1 LKDLQSLQ
9 DTIRQ
14 QDAGPLRS
22 FSAAADAAGHAMS
35 QTRSIRTIHDHDVC
49 DVCTRTL
56 LRGEHTEVFVGGG
69 RRYNVCELC
78 KPHAL
83 HEGWMR
89 EGAIPDFQSG
99 SEREQRRRSLFGR
112 RRGRGRGERQIE
124 LQAPAEP
131 RTLDDELS
139 LGSWPPP
146 ATSPSL
152 AAATESVPLSA
163 PAPGRGGLRDR
174 VREPRHVH
182 AIPTSGDHKIAAAVD
197 VFNSSQHRR
206 TVAGVA
212 RSLGAP
218 AVNITPDP
226 THPSLVWIVVSW
238 ELCWYRYE
246 VDLSD
251 DRGNA
256 RLDGQGYEL
265 DELAE
270 YERIGNAS
278 SDDSGALILL

>member
-1 LKDLQSLQ
+1 
-9 DTIRQ
+9 
-14 QDAGPLRS
+14 
-22 FSAAADAAGHAMS
+22 MS
-35 QTRSIRTIHDHDVC
+35 QPLSIRTTRDDDVC

-56 LRGEHTEVFVGGG
+56 LRGEKSDAFINGG

-78 KPHAL
+78 KPQAL

-89 EGAIPDFQSG
+89 EGVIPDSPGGGERVQRRRPLLRRRRR
-99 SEREQRRRSLFGR
+99 SERE
-112 RRGRGRGERQIE
+112 IE
-124 LQAPAEP
+124 LQEAPQP

-139 LGSWPPP
+139 YGGGWSTPAHDAPAASEPP
-146 ATSPSL
+146 
-152 AAATESVPLSA
+152 A
-163 PAPGRGGLRDR
+163 PAPASGRGSR

-182 AIPTSGDHKIAAAVD
+182 AIPTSGDHKIAVAVE
-197 VFNSSQHRR
+197 VFNASPHRR

-218 AVNITPDP
+218 AVNITPDQ
-226 THPSLVWIVVSW
+226 THPSIVWIVVSW

-246 VDLSD
+246 VDLGD
-251 DRGNA
+251 PQGQA

-265 DELAE
+265 SELAE
-270 YERIGNAS
+270 HELAGNAG

>member
-1 LKDLQSLQ
+1 
-9 DTIRQ
+9 
-14 QDAGPLRS
+14 
-22 FSAAADAAGHAMS
+22 MS
-35 QTRSIRTIHDHDVC
+35 QPLSIRTSHNQDVC
-49 DVCTRTL
+49 DVCTRTV
-56 LRGEHTEVFVGGG
+56 LRGERTEVFVNGG

-89 EGAIPDFQSG
+89 EGAIPEFQG
-99 SEREQRRRSLFGR
+99 GGERVQRRSRLFGR
-112 RRGRGRGERQIE
+112 KRKGDNEPEG
-124 LQAPAEP
+124 PVEP

-139 LGSWPPP
+139 FGGGWGSP
-146 ATSPSL
+146 AHASTPTPEPVSAAP
-152 AAATESVPLSA
+152 AAA
-163 PAPGRGGLRDR
+163 GRGSR

-182 AIPTSGDHKIAAAVD
+182 AIPTSGDHKIAVALD
-197 VFNSSQHRR
+197 VFNASTHRR

-218 AVNITPDP
+218 AVNITPDQ
-226 THPSLVWIVVSW
+226 THPSIVWIVVSW

-251 DRGNA
+251 PQGHA

-265 DELAE
+265 SELADHE
-270 YERIGNAS
+270 LIGNAS

>member
-1 LKDLQSLQ
+1 
-9 DTIRQ
+9 
-14 QDAGPLRS
+14 
-22 FSAAADAAGHAMS
+22 MS
-35 QTRSIRTIHDHDVC
+35 QPLSIRTSHEHDVC
-49 DVCTRTL
+49 DVCARTL
-56 LRGEHTEVFVGGG
+56 LRGEKTEAFVNGG

-89 EGAIPDFQSG
+89 EGAIPDYQAG
-99 SEREQRRRSLFGR
+99 GDRIQRRRSLFGR
-112 RRGRGRGERQIE
+112 RRGKGERGVE
-124 LQAPAEP
+124 LQDPAEP

-139 LGSWPPP
+139 YGGTWGVP
-146 ATSPSL
+146 AH
-152 AAATESVPLSA
+152 AAAAPAQA
-163 PAPGRGGLRDR
+163 PAPEPVPAAPAAARGRAERI
-174 VREPRHVH
+174 REPRHVH
-182 AIPTSGDHKIAAAVD
+182 AIPTSGDHKIAVALD
-197 VFNSSQHRR
+197 VFNASTHRR

-218 AVNITPDP
+218 TVNITPDEA
-226 THPSLVWIVVSW
+226 HPSIVWIVVSW

-251 DRGNA
+251 PHGHA

-265 DELAE
+265 AELAE
-270 YERIGNAS
+270 HEHVGNAS

>member
-1 LKDLQSLQ
+1 
-9 DTIRQ
+9 
-14 QDAGPLRS
+14 
-22 FSAAADAAGHAMS
+22 MS
-35 QTRSIRTIHDHDVC
+35 QPLSITTSHDHDVC

-56 LRGEHTEVFVGGG
+56 LRGEKTEVFINGG

-89 EGAIPDFQSG
+89 EGAIPEFQG
-99 SEREQRRRSLFGR
+99 ANDRTQRRRSLFGR
-112 RRGRGRGERQIE
+112 RRGKNAVE
-124 LQAPAEP
+124 LSEPVGP

-139 LGSWPPP
+139 YGSWGMP
-146 ATSPSL
+146 AH
-152 AAATESVPLSA
+152 AAAPGHASAHGYASA
-163 PAPGRGGLRDR
+163 PEPVPVAPAERRGSR

-182 AIPTSGDHKIAAAVD
+182 AIPTSGDHKIAVAVD
-197 VFNSSQHRR
+197 VFNASEHRR

-218 AVNITPDP
+218 TVSIVPDE
-226 THPSLVWIVVSW
+226 THPSIVWIAVSW

-251 DRGNA
+251 PQGHA
-256 RLDGQGYEL
+256 RLDSQGYEL
-265 DELAE
+265 AELAE
-270 YERIGNAS
+270 HELAGNAS

>member
-1 LKDLQSLQ
+1 MSE
-9 DTIRQ
+9 
-14 QDAGPLRS
+14 PL
-22 FSAAADAAGHAMS
+22 
-35 QTRSIRTIHDHDVC
+35 SIRTSHSQDVC
-49 DVCTRTL
+49 DVCTRTV
-56 LRGEHTEVFVGGG
+56 LRGEKIETFINGG

-89 EGAIPDFQSG
+89 EGAIPEFQNG
-99 SEREQRRRSLFGR
+99 SERVQRRRSLFGR
-112 RRGRGRGERQIE
+112 RRAKPERGVE
-124 LQAPAEP
+124 LQPPAEP

-139 LGSWPPP
+139 LGSWGTNARADARPMSAPEP
-146 ATSPSL
+146 VP
-152 AAATESVPLSA
+152 AAAAS
-163 PAPGRGGLRDR
+163 RGR

-182 AIPTSGDHKIAAAVD
+182 AIPTSGDHKIAVALD
-197 VFNSSQHRR
+197 VFNATTHRR

-218 AVNITPDP
+218 TVNISPDV
-226 THPSLVWIVVSW
+226 THQSLVWIVVSW

-251 DRGNA
+251 PQGHA

-265 DELAE
+265 SELAE
-270 YERIGNAS
+270 HEYIGNAS
-278 SDDSGALILL
+278 SDESGALILL

>member
-1 LKDLQSLQ
+1 MNQ
-9 DTIRQ
+9 
-14 QDAGPLRS
+14 PL
-22 FSAAADAAGHAMS
+22 
-35 QTRSIRTIHDHDVC
+35 SIRTSHEQNVC
-49 DVCTRTL
+49 DVCTRTV
-56 LRGEHTEVFVGGG
+56 LRGERTEAFVNGG
-69 RRYNVCELC
+69 RRYIVCELC

-89 EGAIPDFQSG
+89 EGAIPEFQNG
-99 SEREQRRRSLFGR
+99 NERVQRRRSLFGR
-112 RRGRGRGERQIE
+112 RRSKPERGVE

-139 LGSWPPP
+139 LGSWGAGARPEPGP
-146 ATSPSL
+146 M
-152 AAATESVPLSA
+152 SA
-163 PAPGRGGLRDR
+163 PEPVPAARRGR

-182 AIPTSGDHKIAAAVD
+182 AIPTSGDHKIAVAVE
-197 VFNSSQHRR
+197 VFNASTHRR

-218 AVNITPDP
+218 TVNISPDEA
-226 THPSLVWIVVSW
+226 HPSLVWVVVSW

-251 DRGNA
+251 AQGHA

-265 DELAE
+265 SELAE
-270 YERIGNAS
+270 HEQTANAS

>member
-1 LKDLQSLQ
+1 MNQ
-9 DTIRQ
+9 
-14 QDAGPLRS
+14 PL
-22 FSAAADAAGHAMS
+22 
-35 QTRSIRTIHDHDVC
+35 SIRTSHEQDVC

-56 LRGEHTEVFVGGG
+56 LRGEKSEVFVNGG
-69 RRYNVCELC
+69 RRYSVCELC

-89 EGAIPDFQSG
+89 EGAIPDFQNG
-99 SEREQRRRSLFGR
+99 TERVQRRRPLFGR
-112 RRGRGRGERQIE
+112 RRGKTERGVE
-124 LQAPAEP
+124 LQTPAEP
-131 RTLDDELS
+131 RSLDDELS
-139 LGSWPPP
+139 LGSWGNTAHLDPRAIPVQEPVSAGP
-146 ATSPSL
+146 ATD
-152 AAATESVPLSA
+152 
-163 PAPGRGGLRDR
+163 GRSGR

-182 AIPTSGDHKIAAAVD
+182 AIPTSGDHKIAVAVE
-197 VFNSSQHRR
+197 VFNASANRR
-206 TVAGVA
+206 TVSGVA

-218 AVNITPDP
+218 TVNITPDP

-251 DRGNA
+251 PEGRA

-265 DELAE
+265 SELTPAE
-270 YERIGNAS
+270 QIGNAS

>member
-1 LKDLQSLQ
+1 MSHMNQ
-9 DTIRQ
+9 
-14 QDAGPLRS
+14 PL
-22 FSAAADAAGHAMS
+22 
-35 QTRSIRTIHDHDVC
+35 SIRTSHEQDVC
-49 DVCTRTL
+49 DICTRTV
-56 LRGEHTEVFVGGG
+56 LRGEKTEVFVNGG
-69 RRYNVCELC
+69 RRYSVCELC

-89 EGAIPDFQSG
+89 EGAIPEFQNG
-99 SEREQRRRSLFGR
+99 AERVQRRRSLFGR
-112 RRGRGRGERQIE
+112 RRAKPERGVE

-139 LGSWPPP
+139 YGSWGTQPYADPYP
-146 ATSPSL
+146 DPG
-152 AAATESVPLSA
+152 PISA
-163 PAPGRGGLRDR
+163 PEPVPAAPAARGRSGR

-182 AIPTSGDHKIAAAVD
+182 AIPTSGDHKIAVAVD
-197 VFNSSQHRR
+197 VFNASTHRR
-206 TVAGVA
+206 TIAGVA

-218 AVNITPDP
+218 TVNVSPDQV
-226 THPSLVWIVVSW
+226 HPSLVWIVVSW

-251 DRGNA
+251 PQGHA

-265 DELAE
+265 SELAE
-270 YERIGNAS
+270 QEQIGNAG